1 MLALGE
7 WTRGTRVRA
16 PHQPHWLYYYVV
28 CRTAHLPRI
37 TLSSPPPAPS
47 AGRAGVEYG
56 VNCGRGGSACCEVFA
71 TRSEAANIVS
81 ARGLP
86 LGALEFSLQR
96 LSSGGA
102 AGGALRFS
110 ARASA

>member
-16 PHQPHWLYYYVV
+16 PHQPSLAVL
-28 CRTAHLPRI
+28 CRIPHTLPRI